1 MEHEGYVDCR
11 AINNTTVKYRHLIPR
26 FDDMLDELHESC
38 IFFKIN
44 LKSGHHQ
51 IMMKEGDE
59 WKIAFMIKNDLHDWI
74 IMLFG
79 LTNSLMCCM
88 YL

>member
-1 MEHEGYVDCR
+1 
-11 AINNTTVKYRHLIPR
+11 
-26 FDDMLDELHESC
+26 MLDELHESC

-59 WKIAFMIKNDLHDWI
+59 WKTAFMIKNGLHEWI
-74 IMLFG
+74 IMLF
-79 LTNSLMCCM
+79 
-88 YL
+88 